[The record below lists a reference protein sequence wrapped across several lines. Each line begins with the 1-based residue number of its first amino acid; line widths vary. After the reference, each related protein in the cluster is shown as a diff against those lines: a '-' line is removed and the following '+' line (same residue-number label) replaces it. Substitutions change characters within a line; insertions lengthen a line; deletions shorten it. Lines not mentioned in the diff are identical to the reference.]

1 MTEPS
6 LIDVLSLASVA
17 GVLEAAAPRGLS
29 NAAQATPPEKGA
41 PFGGLMAALAA
52 RAMRDGLDLQAPL
65 RTLTVQFLASA
76 RFEQAVQFR
85 PRLARGGRNVAYT
98 GLDADQAGRPILQAM
113 ATWGRDSAAEALSPL
128 RASPPPIDTLDPDHR
143 IKGPMAPYFTN
154 YVDFVFTGRP
164 NILGGNRGK
173 PVVERLWMRTKDGLP
188 LDQERLCFLLDAL
201 YPPAWTAFRRP
212 PMMTSVDL
220 RYDILTDPT
229 PDLCPDGWAFFEY
242 RLTDHGLGWSM
253 DDCACWGTDGTP
265 LALAR
270 QRRKLL

>member
-6 LIDVLSLASVA
+6 LTDVLFLASGDGA
-17 GVLEAAAPRGLS
+17 LEGVAPRGLS
-29 NAAQATPPEKGA
+29 NAAVSNAPEKGA

-52 RAMRDGLDLQAPL
+52 RAMREGLDLQAPL

-76 RFEQAVQFR
+76 RFDQPVQFR
-85 PRLARGGRNVAYT
+85 PRMARGGRNVAYT

-113 ATWGRDSAAEALSPL
+113 ATWGRDSQAETLSPL
-128 RASPPPIDTLDPDHR
+128 RAAPPPIAELDPEHR
-143 IKGPMAPYFTN
+143 VKGPMAPHFTN
-154 YVDFVFTGRP
+154 YVDFVFEGRP

-229 PDLCPDGWAFFEY
+229 PELCPDGWAFFEY

-253 DDCACWGTDGTP
+253 DDCACWGADGTP
-265 LALAR
+265 LAIAR

>member
-6 LIDVLSLASVA
+6 LSNVLSFASVD
-17 GVLEAAAPRGLS
+17 GLLEASAPRGLS
-29 NAAQATPPEKGA
+29 NAARANPPEKGA

-52 RAMRDGLDLQAPL
+52 QAMREGLDLQAPL
-65 RTLTVQFLASA
+65 RTLTVQFLAAA
-76 RFEQAVQFR
+76 RFEQPVQFR
-85 PRLARGGRNVAYT
+85 PRMARGGRNVAYT
-98 GLDADQAGRPILQAM
+98 GLDADQSGRPILQAM
-113 ATWGRDSAAEALSPL
+113 ATWGRDSETEALSPL
-128 RASPPPIDTLDPDHR
+128 LAPPPPIESLDPEHR
-143 IKGPMAPYFTN
+143 LKGPMAPYFTD

-164 NILGGNRGK
+164 NILGGNLGK

-242 RLTDHGLGWSM
+242 RLADHGLGWSL
-253 DDCACWGTDGTP
+253 DDCACWGADGTP
-265 LALAR
+265 LAIAR